1 LIAEH
6 SFMVSR
12 CVYRVCSC
20 HCHATAAAAAAAAVA
35 GEVFSW
41 GINKDGR
48 LGYGAVDSQPTPRK

>member
-1 LIAEH
+1 MACCINTAGFA
-6 SFMVSR
+6 S
-12 CVYRVCSC
+12 
-20 HCHATAAAAAAAAVA
+20 AAAAAAA

>member
-1 LIAEH
+1 MEDQRRTKNW
-6 SFMVSR
+6 M
-12 CVYRVCSC
+12 
-20 HCHATAAAAAAAAVA
+20 AAAAAAVV